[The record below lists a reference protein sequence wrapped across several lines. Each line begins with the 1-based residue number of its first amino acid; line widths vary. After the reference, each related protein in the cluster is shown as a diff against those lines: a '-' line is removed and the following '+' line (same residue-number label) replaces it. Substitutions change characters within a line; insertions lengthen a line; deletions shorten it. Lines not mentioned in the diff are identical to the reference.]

1 MKKVK
6 YNSDSNFN
14 VMPQCGIPV
23 QKSSTDSDSSDKVL
37 SLNPR
42 RRKGSLVKRFLL
54 NTRKVVK
61 VMGEDLVSFKSYS
74 N

>member
-6 YNSDSNFN
+6 HNSDSNFN
-14 VMPQCGIPV
+14 VMLQCGIAI
-23 QKSSTDSDSSDKVL
+23 QKSSTDSDSSDKAL

-42 RRKGSLVKRFLL
+42 RRRVLSLVKRFLL
-54 NTRKVVK
+54 NTQK
-61 VMGEDLVSFKSYS
+61 VMGENVGSFKSYS